1 MEYRDYYA
9 TLDVPRN
16 ASQADIKRA
25 YKKLARKY
33 HPDVCKEA
41 DADKKFMQVREAYE
55 ALKDPKKRAAYDQ
68 LGDSWRSGQEFTS
81 PPNWERNFHFS
92 GDNFTQGN
100 GAAFSDFFESLFGN
114 PFRQASANSHQAF
127 RGHHRFTT
135 KGEDQHARIQIDIED
150 SFHGTTRTLTL
161 QDPSSGGQQVQTISL
176 RIPKGIREG
185 QQIRLKGKGL
195 PGQSGGANG
204 DLYLEVTFR
213 PHPFYKMEQKNL
225 CLQLPIAPWEAALGA
240 KVKLPTPTGP
250 LEVTIPANSAS
261 GQTLRLSGR
270 GLPGNPAGDMLVKL
284 NIVLPKVDD
293 EQSKALFRKMKDMM
307 PFNPRSKL
315 GV

>member
-9 TLDVPRN
+9 TLDVPRT
-16 ASQADIKRA
+16 ATQAEIKRA

-33 HPDVCKEA
+33 HPDVSKEA
-41 DADKKFMQVREAYE
+41 DADKKFILVREAYE

-68 LGDSWRSGQEFTS
+68 LGDSWRTGQEFTA

-92 GDNFTQGN
+92 GDSFSQGDD
-100 GAAFSDFFESLFGN
+100 AAFSDFFESLFGN
-114 PFRQASANSHQAF
+114 PFQQAPHHSRQAF
-127 RGHHRFTT
+127 RGHRFTT
-135 KGEDQHARIQIDIED
+135 KGADQHAKIQIDIED

-161 QDPSSGGQQVQTISL
+161 QDPSSDRQQAQTISL
-176 RIPKGIREG
+176 RIPKGIRDG
-185 QQIRLKGKGL
+185 QQIRLSGKGL
-195 PGQSGGANG
+195 PGQPGAANG
-204 DLYLEVTFR
+204 DLYLEVSFR
-213 PHPFYKMEQKNL
+213 PHSFYRLEQKNL
-225 CLQLPIAPWEAALGA
+225 CLVLPIAPWEAALGA
-240 KVKLPTPTGP
+240 KVKVPTPTGP

-293 EQSKALFRKMKDMM
+293 EQSKALFRQMQSIM